1 MNTSTVTDESKVRLI
16 ENPGAQLARL
26 REKRGF
32 TQEYVAGKLHLRVKI
47 ISLLE
52 ADEYQNLPEPVF
64 IKGYIRAYTKLLGV
78 NPEPFLLTFNNQYAS
93 EKKPEKALWQSRRE
107 SNHGERLVRWFT
119 ALIAFVAIGGVS
131 FWWQKNKGVEVASS
145 EKIQSVANH
154 NSAKSII
161 PLSQMQSLFSAE
173 KVPTESQGG

>member
-1 MNTSTVTDESKVRLI
+1 MNTTTTTDETKFRAL

-32 TQEYVAGKLHLRVKI
+32 TQEYVAGKLHLRVKV

-78 NPEPFLLTFNNQYAS
+78 NPEPFLSTFNSQYAS
-93 EKKPEKALWQSRRE
+93 EKKPEKALWQSKRE
-107 SNHGERLVRWFT
+107 SHKGEQLIRWIT
-119 ALIAFVAIGGVS
+119 ALVAFAAISGIS
-131 FWWQKNKGVEVASS
+131 FWWQKNKDVDAIVP
-145 EKIQSVANH
+145 EKIESTVKKE
-154 NSAKSII
+154 SGPSETPI
-161 PLSQMQSLFSAE
+161 SQMQSLFTTE
-173 KVPTESQGG
+173 KLPTES